1 MTQITRRSF
10 LAVAPFVPA
19 GLRAL
24 AADAAAN
31 SLVYIGTYTEKS
43 SKGIYLSHWDAA
55 KGELSPFALDAT
67 TPDPTFM
74 AVTPD
79 HRALYCI
86 NEIENFHG
94 GKDGA
99 VSGFRLNPAT
109 GALTALNTVDS
120 GGAGPAHIAVDH
132 TGKCVFV
139 ANYGGGSIS
148 SYQIRPDGTLS
159 GMVSHFQYTGHGPNK
174 DRQEAPHA
182 HCCTVS
188 PDNRFVLVNDLGL
201 DRIHIYRLDAATA
214 KLTPN
219 NPPYYT
225 AAPGS
230 GPRHLTFH
238 PNGRW
243 VYAMNEMGAS
253 IDLLYWNAVKG
264 TLTYR
269 STVSLLPNGYTST
282 TVTNTGAEI
291 AVDPSGRHV
300 YATNRG
306 IGLVVVFAV
315 DVGNGLLKFL
325 QRLPS
330 GGPMPRFFT
339 LDPSGRWLLVGDQ
352 TADIITIFKRDPDR
366 GLLTPTGRT
375 YKLGSPV
382 CIIFA

>member
-10 LAVAPFVPA
+10 LAAVPFAPF

-43 SKGIYLSHWDAA
+43 SKGIYLSHWDAV
-55 KGELSPFALDAT
+55 KGELSPFELDAT

-74 AVTPD
+74 TVAPN

-99 VSGFRLNPAT
+99 VSAFRITPAT
-109 GALTALNTVDS
+109 GALTALNSVDS
-120 GGAGPAHIAVDH
+120 GGPGPAHVTIDH
-132 TGKCVFV
+132 TGKCVIA

-148 SYQIRPDGTLS
+148 SYQVKPDGSLS
-159 GMVSHFQYTGHGPNK
+159 EMVSHFQYTGHGPNK

-182 HCCTVS
+182 HCSTVS

-201 DRIHIYRLDAATA
+201 DRIHIYHLDAATA

-219 NPPYYT
+219 TPPYYT

-243 VYAMNEMGAS
+243 VYAMNEMGSS
-253 IDLLYWNAVKG
+253 IDFLLWDAAKG
-264 TLTYR
+264 TLTHQ
-269 STVSLLPNGYTST
+269 STVSLLPKGYTST

-291 AVDPSGRHV
+291 AVDPTGRFV
-300 YATNRG
+300 YASNRG
-306 IGLVVVFAV
+306 IGMMLVFGI
-315 DVGNGLLKFL
+315 DRGRGSLNFI
-325 QRLPS
+325 QRISS
-330 GGPMPRFFT
+330 GGSMPRFFT
-339 LDPSGRWLLVGDQ
+339 LDPSGKWLLVGDQ
-352 TADIITIFKRDPDR
+352 TGDMIAIFKRDPVK
-366 GLLTPTGRT
+366 GTLTRTDKT

-382 CIIFA
+382 CIVFA